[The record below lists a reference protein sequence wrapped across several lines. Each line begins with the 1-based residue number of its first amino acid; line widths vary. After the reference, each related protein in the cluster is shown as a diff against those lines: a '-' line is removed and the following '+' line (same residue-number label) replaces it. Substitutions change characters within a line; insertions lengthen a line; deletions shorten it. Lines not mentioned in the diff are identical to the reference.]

1 MKINSLDKN
10 IKALLTS
17 NYYTIPRFQR
27 PYSWDRENI
36 SEFWND
42 AIADSDGD
50 YFIGSMVVFKGNGDL
65 YGVVDGQQRLST
77 IMMILCALRNALDK
91 ENFSDLA
98 TGIHSLIERNN
109 IDNRSQYTLSTE
121 TSYPYF
127 QEYIQ
132 KRGKPS
138 IDITAG
144 EEEKNIENAFVMLT
158 AYIQEAIEAVKNDS
172 TLNKEKKQE
181 KIREKLHMIRDKIL
195 NLKLIFIEL
204 DNEDDAYVIFE
215 TLNTRGKD
223 LSVSDLVKNHLA
235 KYIKPK
241 NVNVD
246 THKIQWE
253 RILSTIDGSAA
264 DLEMD
269 NYLHHYWLS
278 KYDFVTLKK
287 LFRQIRK
294 HVAKNNAQEFLDEI
308 ERDTVTYREIHE
320 TNYRKWSLEE
330 QILKKSL
337 EALSVFRVKQQVP
350 MVLSLMRSYKSKQV
364 KLKHIQDILLAI
376 ENFHFIFT
384 AVTSQRSSGG
394 ISLMYA
400 SAAKK
405 LTNALS
411 VAEKLRVLKDFKDK
425 VREKIP
431 TYKEFEVN
439 FSEIIF
445 TNELTKNKKLVQ
457 YILSKIDGY
466 LQKTYIVDYN
476 NMTVEHIAPQDQK
489 GPKKLKSKV
498 IGQIGNLLFLKK
510 GLNEK
515 LKNKDF
521 TEKRKILQDNS
532 VVLDNKLKD
541 TKVWGENEI
550 QERTKYFAK
559 LAYEKIWSI

>member
-17 NYYTIPRFQR
+17 NYYNIPRFQR

-36 SEFWND
+36 FEFWND

-50 YFIGSMVVFKGNGDL
+50 YFIGSMVVFKSNGDF
-65 YGVVDGQQRLST
+65 YGVVDGQQRLTT
-77 IMMILCALRNALDK
+77 IMMILCTLRNALDK

-109 IDNRSQYTLSTE
+109 IDNKPQYILSTE

-144 EEEKNIENAFVMLT
+144 EEEKNIENAFTMMNT
-158 AYIQEAIEAVKNDS
+158 YINEAIDSVRKDS
-172 TLNKEKKQE
+172 TLNKDKKQG
-181 KIREKLHMIRDKIL
+181 KIKEKLLMIRDKIL

-241 NVNVD
+241 NVTVD

-287 LFRQIRK
+287 LFKQVRK
-294 HVAKNNAQEFLDEI
+294 RVAKNNAQEFLDEV
-308 ERDTVTYREIHE
+308 ERDSITYREIHE
-320 TNYRKWSLEE
+320 TNYRKWAVEE
-330 QILKKSL
+330 QVLKKSL
-337 EALSVFRVKQQVP
+337 DALSVFRVKQQIP
-350 MVLSLMRSYKSKQV
+350 MVLSLTRDYKSKQI
-364 KLKHIQDILLAI
+364 KLKHVQDILLAI

-405 LTNALS
+405 LANAPT
-411 VAEKLRVLKDFKDK
+411 VAEKLKVLREFKNK
-425 VREKIP
+425 VKEKIP
-431 TYKEFEVN
+431 SYKEFEIN

-457 YILSKIDGY
+457 YILSKIDSHM
-466 LQKTYIVDYN
+466 QKTYTVDYN
-476 NMTVEHIAPQDQK
+476 NMTIEHIAPQNQK
-489 GPKKLKSKV
+489 GPKNIESK
-498 IGQIGNLLFLKK
+498 ILGQLGNLLFLKK
-510 GLNEK
+510 DLNEK

-521 TEKRKILQDNS
+521 IEKLKILQHNS
-532 VVLDNKLKD
+532 VLLDRTLKNA
-541 TKVWGENEI
+541 KEWGEKDI
-550 QERTKYFAK
+550 QERTKYLAK
-559 LAYEKIWSI
+559 LAYEKIWII

>member
-17 NYYTIPRFQR
+17 NYYNIPRFQR
-27 PYSWDRENI
+27 PYSWDRENV

-50 YFIGSMVVFKGNGDL
+50 YFIGSMVVFKSNGDL
-65 YGVVDGQQRLST
+65 YGVVDGQQRLTT

-91 ENFSDLA
+91 DNFSDLA

-109 IDNRSQYTLSTE
+109 IDNKSQYILSTE

-144 EEEKNIENAFVMLT
+144 EEEKNIENAFAMMNT
-158 AYIQEAIEAVKNDS
+158 YINEAIDS
-172 TLNKEKKQE
+172 VRKDPTLNKEKKQE
-181 KIREKLHMIRDKIL
+181 KIKEKLLMVRDKIL

-204 DNEDDAYVIFE
+204 DSEDDAYVIFE

-241 NVNVD
+241 NVTVD

-287 LFRQIRK
+287 LFKQVRK
-294 HVAKNNAQEFLDEI
+294 RVVKNNAQDFLDEVEKDSI
-308 ERDTVTYREIHE
+308 TYREIHE
-320 TNYRKWSLEE
+320 TNYRKWAVEE
-330 QILKKSL
+330 LVLKKSL
-337 EALSVFRVKQQVP
+337 DALSVFRVKQQIP
-350 MVLSLMRSYKSKQV
+350 MVLSLMRDYKSKQI
-364 KLKHIQDILLAI
+364 KLKHVQDTLLAI

-405 LTNALS
+405 LDGARSISEEL
-411 VAEKLRVLKDFKDK
+411 KVLKDFKSK
-425 VREKIP
+425 VRKKIP

-439 FSEIIF
+439 FSEIVF

-457 YILSKIDGY
+457 YILSKIDGH
-466 LQKTYIVDYN
+466 LQKTYTVDYD
-476 NMTVEHIAPQDQK
+476 NMTIEHIAPQDQK
-489 GPKKLKSKV
+489 GSKKLKSKT
-498 IGQIGNLLFLKK
+498 IGQLGNLLFLNKE
-510 GLNEK
+510 LNEK
-515 LKNKDF
+515 LKSKNF

-532 VVLDNKLKD
+532 VVLDKKIKD
-541 TKVWGENEI
+541 VKAWGEKEI

>member
-144 EEEKNIENAFVMLT
+144 EEEKNIENAFVMLA

-439 FSEIIF
+439 FSEIVF

-476 NMTVEHIAPQDQK
+476 NMTIEHIAPQDQK